1 MIAGLRGSGN
11 WGTDERPTSYRESIL
26 WMNPNGDTPLQGLLS
41 KMGTESVSDPEFS
54 WWEERQGHARCKVTT
69 AANNSI
75 TSLVL
80 AATDDVTGITGA
92 LGFVAGDLLIVETAG
107 GIFTGEIV
115 KVTADPT
122 TDTALTVRRG
132 NGGTT
137 AAAISQ
143 DAHLT
148 KIGNVFS
155 EGSNAPKSTTN
166 NPVKH
171 SNFCQ
176 IFKQTYTITETAK
189 VIKGIRTG
197 NTLENDKK
205 RKLFAI
211 NRDMEMAMLY
221 GVKSEGTGT
230 NGMPERTTGGLLS
243 FLTSNRTNFGSGGSN
258 VAWSEDN
265 FIQSLA
271 PMFDF
276 NGEGAGNERIAFV
289 GNAGLTA
296 LNKLVRNSPSTQ
308 INFEGSVQYYR
319 MDFAKLVLP
328 QGTIYFKTH
337 PLFNIHPQL
346 TKAMVCINPKGLI
359 ERPLRPMKHK
369 GNIQPNDAD
378 YEKGMWLAET
388 GLEVHHE
395 QTMAYMGNM
404 GG

>member
-11 WGTDERPTSYRESIL
+11 WGADERPTSFRESIL
-26 WMNPNGDTPLQGLLS
+26 WMNPAGDAPLQALLS
-41 KMGTESVSDPEFS
+41 KMGTEAVSDPEFS
-54 WWEERQGHARCKVTT
+54 WWEERQGHARCKLSAGVSDAAT
-69 AANNSI
+69 A
-75 TSLVL
+75 L
-80 AATDDVTGITGA
+80 AVVATDDVTGITGA

-122 TDTALTVRRG
+122 VDTGLTVKRG

-137 AAAISQ
+137 AAAIVK
-143 DAHLT
+143 DAYLT
-148 KIGNVFS
+148 KIGNVFA
-155 EGSNAPKSTTN
+155 EGTLAPKSVTK
-166 NPVKH
+166 NPIKH

-221 GVKSEGTGT
+221 GVKSEGVGS

-243 FLTSNRTNFGSGGSN
+243 FLTTNRTDFKTTTWN
-258 VAWSEDN
+258 EDN
-265 FIQSLA
+265 FIESLA
-271 PMFDF
+271 AMFNYD
-276 NGEGAGNERIAFV
+276 GEGAGNERIAFI

-296 LNKLVRNSPSTQ
+296 LNKLVRNSPSTR
-308 INFEGSVQYYR
+308 INFEGSVSYYR
-319 MDFAKLVLP
+319 MDFTKMVLP
-328 QGTIYFKTH
+328 QGTIYFMTH

-346 TKAMVCINPKGLI
+346 QKAMVVINPKGLI

-369 GNIQPNDAD
+369 GNIQPPDAD
-378 YEKGMWLAET
+378 YEKGMWIAET